1 MMTSLRRSYTQLIT
15 SGGQLVL
22 LFAGFYFESREAW
35 LWCLGLIAVI
45 SLFAW
50 YSALRRYRL
59 ILSTPT
65 SRIESAAQGFVE
77 LLGDAAPNGTH
88 IIGKYSHLPCL
99 WYRYKVERRNHKN
112 EWRTESTGES
122 DAPFL
127 VDDGSGHC
135 VVHPHGAEIIT
146 HHKDTWQEAD
156 RRYTEWKLLARD
168 RIYALGEFKTAGG
181 STTTITQN
189 ELVKQVLNEWK
200 MDNEDLLKRF
210 DLDNNGFLDIDEWML
225 ARQAAKREA
234 NKRLAHERA
243 EPDVHHLMQPN
254 DGRLFLLSNLSPEK
268 LAKRFVLWTWLH
280 LIIFFGALG
289 GIAWLMQQPIF

>member
-1 MMTSLRRSYTQLIT
+1 MLTSLRRSYTQLIT
-15 SGGQLVL
+15 SGGQLIL
-22 LFAGFYFESREAW
+22 LFAGFHFESREAW
-35 LWCLGLIAVI
+35 LWCLGLMAIL

-59 ILSTPT
+59 ILGTPT
-65 SRIESAAQGFVE
+65 SRIGSSAQGFVE
-77 LLGDAAPNGTH
+77 LLGDAMPNGTH
-88 IIGKYSHLPCL
+88 ILGKYSSLPCL

-112 EWRTESTGES
+112 EWSTESTGES

-135 VVHPHGAEIIT
+135 VIHPHGAEIIT
-146 HHKDTWQEAD
+146 QHKDTWQAGD
-156 RRYTEWKLLARD
+156 RRYTEWKILERD
-168 RIYALGEFKTAGG
+168 EIYALGEFTTTGG

-200 MDNEDLLKRF
+200 MNNEDLLKRF

-243 EPDVHHLMQPN
+243 EPDVHHLLKPN
-254 DGRLFLLSNLSPEK
+254 DGRLFLLSNLAPEK
-268 LAKRFVLWTWLH
+268 LAGRFVLWTWLH
-280 LIIFFGALG
+280 LTIFFGTLAA
-289 GIAWLMQQPIF
+289 IAWLMQQRAI

>member
-15 SGGQLVL
+15 SGGQLIL
-22 LFAGFYFESREAW
+22 LFAGFHFESREAW
-35 LWCLGLIAVI
+35 LWCLGLMAII

-59 ILSTPT
+59 ILGTPT

-88 IIGKYSHLPCL
+88 ILGKYSHLPCL

-122 DAPFL
+122 DAPFI

-135 VVHPHGAEIIT
+135 VIHPHGAEIIT
-146 HHKDTWQEAD
+146 QHKDTWQEAD
-156 RRYTEWKLLARD
+156 RRYTEWKILERD
-168 RIYALGEFKTAGG
+168 EIYALGEFTTAGG

-200 MDNEDLLKRF
+200 MNNEDLLKRF

-243 EPDVHHLMQPN
+243 EPDVHHLLKPN
-254 DGRLFLLSNLSPEK
+254 DGRLFLLSNLAPEK
-268 LAKRFVLWTWLH
+268 LAGRFVLWTWLH
-280 LIIFFGALG
+280 LTIFFGALA
-289 GIAWLMQQPIF
+289 GIAWLLQQSSY

>member
-200 MDNEDLLKRF
+200 MNNEDLLKRF

-243 EPDVHHLMQPN
+243 EPDVHYLMQPN

-289 GIAWLMQQPIF
+289 GIAWLMQRPLF

>member
-1 MMTSLRRSYTQLIT
+1 MLTSLRRSYTQLIT
-15 SGGQLVL
+15 SGGQLIL
-22 LFAGFYFESREAW
+22 LFAGFHFESREAW
-35 LWCLGLIAVI
+35 LWCLGLMAII

-59 ILSTPT
+59 IQGTPT

-77 LLGDAAPNGTH
+77 LLGDAIPNGTH
-88 IIGKYSHLPCL
+88 ILGKYSHLPCL
-99 WYRYKVERRNHKN
+99 WYRYKVERKNHKN
-112 EWRTESTGES
+112 EWSTESTGES
-122 DAPFL
+122 DAPFM

-135 VVHPHGAEIIT
+135 VIHPHGAEIIT

-156 RRYTEWKLLARD
+156 RRYTEWKILEHD
-168 RIYALGEFKTAGG
+168 EIYALGEFTTAGG
-181 STTTITQN
+181 STTPLTQN

-234 NKRLAHERA
+234 NKRLVDERA
-243 EPDVHHLMQPN
+243 EPDIHYLLKPH
-254 DGRLFLLSNLSPEK
+254 DDKLFLLSNLSPEK
-268 LAKRFVLWTWLH
+268 LAGRFILWTWLH
-280 LIIFFGALG
+280 LGIFFGALG
-289 GIAWLMQQPIF
+289 GIVWLLQQTPY

>member
-1 MMTSLRRSYTQLIT
+1 MITSLRRSYAQLIT
-15 SGGQLVL
+15 SGGQLIL
-22 LFAGFYFESREAW
+22 LFAGFHFESREAW
-35 LWCLGLIAVI
+35 LWCLGLIAII

-59 ILSTPT
+59 ILGTPT
-65 SRIESAAQGFVE
+65 SRIGSAAQGFVE
-77 LLGDAAPNGTH
+77 LLGDAMPNGTH
-88 IIGKYSHLPCL
+88 ILGKYSSLPCL
-99 WYRYKVERRNHKN
+99 WYRYKVECRNHKN
-112 EWRTESTGES
+112 EWSTESTGES
-122 DAPFL
+122 DTPFL

-156 RRYTEWKLLARD
+156 RRYTEWKILERD
-168 RIYALGEFKTAGG
+168 EIYALGEFTTAGG

-200 MDNEDLLKRF
+200 INNEDLLKRF

-243 EPDVHHLMQPN
+243 EPDVHHLLKPH
-254 DGRLFLLSNLSPEK
+254 DGRLFVLSNLSPEK
-268 LAKRFVLWTWLH
+268 LARRFVLWTWLH
-280 LIIFFGALG
+280 LTIFFGALA
-289 GIAWLMQQPIF
+289 GIAWLMQQGAI